1 MTDIMT
7 VRAPEQMQDELKQIA
22 CQWGI
27 TRNALVL
34 QILRDWLTNQKAASA
49 R

>member
-7 VRAPEQMQDELKQIA
+7 VRAPEEMQNELKHIA

-34 QILRDWLTNQKAASA
+34 QILRDWLDA
-49 R
+49 RKTTAK